1 MANISY
7 RNKKFPIKAIPT
19 VGISFL
25 IALTISSV
33 AWFILKDDVEFKDL
47 NAYQINEIDYEFQQI
62 LEQGGLDK
70 LEIQLRNEICQY
82 YAQSGSFRSK
92 AAASSQVSQL
102 SSLGYES
109 FVENVNSR
117 NGYNFKVIVGPFETK
132 SATNNAQEILRQQ
145 RMDSIEIKSCRSI
158 NRD

>member
-7 RNKKFPIKAIPT
+7 KNKKFPVKAIPT
-19 VGISFL
+19 VGTAFL
-25 IALTISSV
+25 IALIISSV
-33 AWFILKDDVEFKDL
+33 AWFVLRDDVKFKDL
-47 NAYQINEIDYEFQQI
+47 NAYQINEIDYEFQQV
-62 LEQGGLDK
+62 LEQGGLDELK
-70 LEIQLRNEICQY
+70 IQLRNEICQY
-82 YAQSGSFRSK
+82 YAQSGSFRSE

-102 SSLGYES
+102 NTLGYEAS
-109 FVENVNSR
+109 VENVKSR